1 MTMKFN
7 VRLQFESFAIRDAE
21 GKEIFRSLSPNEAC
35 AEYDNLVRVW
45 CAYNITATT
54 ERALADCEV
63 VTAEHVINCRHM
75 TLYRVYVN
83 GEFVKELMF
92 RPYPLAMIR
101 AIASGLD
108 WKINN

>member
-1 MTMKFN
+1 MEFN
-7 VRLQFESFAIRDAE
+7 VQLEFESFAIRDTD
-21 GKEIFRSLSPNEAC
+21 GKEIFRSLSPDEAC
-35 AEYDNLVRVW
+35 DEFDNLVRV
-45 CAYNITATT
+45 YRVNNITVTT
-54 ERALADCEV
+54 ERALVDCEV

-101 AIASGLD
+101 AIAPDLD
-108 WKINN
+108 WKKINN